1 MARNVKIEIIM
12 ATCYLSLTLDFI
24 GNCYVDVISGQ
35 PRTRV
40 HNLHLAMILFRMK
53 IIIHF
58 EKYKKTSEHERD
70 LIRESSAL

>member
-12 ATCYLSLTLDFI
+12 ATCYLSLTLDFV

-58 EKYKKTSEHERD
+58 EKSKKRSVSD
-70 LIRESSAL
+70 PESIP